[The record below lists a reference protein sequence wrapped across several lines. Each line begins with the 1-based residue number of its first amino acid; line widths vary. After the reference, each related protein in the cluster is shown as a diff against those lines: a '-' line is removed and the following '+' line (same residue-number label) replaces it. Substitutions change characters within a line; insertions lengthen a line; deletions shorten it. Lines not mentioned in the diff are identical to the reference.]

1 MTATTTTLSRSLAPA
16 QAWEVFDVGHK
27 MKTILLLVT
36 LLIQSVIAGTPTE
49 ALAAFKK
56 SAQVKDFEATWKQA
70 AKFEGLPDEAT
81 EHFKG
86 KVQRFIDLAAKGWD
100 FEIIDEK
107 MEGDCAVVII
117 NESKKA
123 GEKAF
128 DIDPAYLIKQ
138 GGEWKVFPDVSDW
151 DIAEQV
157 AKDKVDSFKKLEAWF
172 RTRKAEI
179 KKDKG

>member
-86 KVQRFIDLAAKGWD
+86 KV
-100 FEIIDEK
+100 
-107 MEGDCAVVII
+107 
-117 NESKKA
+117 
-123 GEKAF
+123 
-128 DIDPAYLIKQ
+128 
-138 GGEWKVFPDVSDW
+138 
-151 DIAEQV
+151 
-157 AKDKVDSFKKLEAWF
+157 
-172 RTRKAEI
+172 
-179 KKDKG
+179 

>member
-1 MTATTTTLSRSLAPA
+1 
-16 QAWEVFDVGHK
+16 
-27 MKTILLLVT
+27 MKAILLLVT
-36 LLIQSVIAGTPTE
+36 LLVQSAFAGTPTE

-56 SAQVKDFEATWKQA
+56 SAQAKDFEATWKQA
-70 AKFEGLPDEAT
+70 AKFDGLPDQAT
-81 EHFKG
+81 KHFKG
-86 KVQRFIDLAAKGWD
+86 KVQRFVDRSAAGLD
-100 FEIIDEK
+100 FKIIEEK
-107 MEGDCAVVII
+107 IEGDCAVVII

-151 DIAEQV
+151 EIAEQV
-157 AKDKVDSFKKLEAWF
+157 AKDKVDSFKKLEAWYKA
-172 RTRKAEI
+172 RKAEL